1 METLTILLPDQV
13 GALVA
18 TQARNRGVDP
28 STLCSGIVTEHILG
42 IGALGQPDRQSDL
55 MTEASLKPLATDVNK
70 SLAFDVRKHFPRHPG
85 LSVQLAQLFVDAA
98 LKMPGT
104 KAFAAK
110 RGIGFEPNFVFIVYL
125 RKRLPG
131 GIGVSF
137 YGGPES
143 HLYPSL
149 GTGRNP
155 NYSRALV
162 ETREQL
168 EQILPDVKRSY
179 ELKFH

>member
-18 TQARNRGVDP
+18 AQARNRGVDP

-42 IGALGQPDRQSDL
+42 IGRPGRFDRPADL
-55 MTEASLKPLATDVNK
+55 MIGVSPKPPATDTDK

-85 LSVQLAQLFVDAA
+85 ISVQLAQLFVDAA

-125 RKRLPG
+125 RKRVPG

-149 GTGRNP
+149 GAGRNP
-155 NYSRALV
+155 NYSRALL
-162 ETREQL
+162 ETKEDL
-168 EQILPDVKRSY
+168 ERILPDIKRSY
-179 ELKFH
+179 ELKFQ